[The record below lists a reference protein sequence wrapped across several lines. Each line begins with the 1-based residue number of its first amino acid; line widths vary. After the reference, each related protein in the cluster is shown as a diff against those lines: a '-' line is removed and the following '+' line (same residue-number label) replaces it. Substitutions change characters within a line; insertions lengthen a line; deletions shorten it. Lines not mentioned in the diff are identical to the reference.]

1 MAHSYTQYLP
11 IATVL
16 TGENGFVSVGAIVVP
31 GSTTLTT
38 TVFAGSKGSIGV
50 VVVVV
55 VVALPGLTLVV
66 VVVDGTV
73 PDTT

>member
-1 MAHSYTQYLP
+1 
-11 IATVL
+11 VL
-16 TGENGFVSVGAIVVP
+16 TGENGLVSVGAIVVP

-38 TVFAGSKGSIGV
+38 TVFAGFVRSIG

-55 VVALPGLTLVV
+55 VVALPGLILVV

-73 PDTT
+73 PDTTCAKHSVPGR

>member
-1 MAHSYTQYLP
+1 MF
-11 IATVL
+11 

-38 TVFAGSKGSIGV
+38 TVFGGLKGSIGRV

-55 VVALPGLTLVV
+55 GLPGLTLVV
-66 VVVDGTV
+66 VVVVGTV
-73 PDTT
+73 PDTTCAKHSVPGK

>member
-1 MAHSYTQYLP
+1 
-11 IATVL
+11 VF

-38 TVFAGSKGSIGV
+38 TVFAGFNGSKGIV

-55 VVALPGLTLVV
+55 GLPGLTLVV
-66 VVVDGTV
+66 VVVVGTV
-73 PDTT
+73 PDTTCAKHSFPGK

>member
-1 MAHSYTQYLP
+1 M
-11 IATVL
+11 L
-16 TGENGFVSVGAIVVP
+16 TGENGLVSVGAIVVP

-38 TVFAGSKGSIGV
+38 TVFAGFKRSIGVV

-55 VVALPGLTLVV
+55 VVALPGLILVV

-73 PDTT
+73 PDTTCAKHSVPGK

>member
-1 MAHSYTQYLP
+1 MLA
-11 IATVL
+11 
-16 TGENGFVSVGAIVVP
+16 GENGLVSVGAIVVP

-38 TVFAGSKGSIGV
+38 TVFDGFVRSIGA
-50 VVVVV
+50 VVVV
-55 VVALPGLTLVV
+55 VVALPGLILVV

>member
-1 MAHSYTQYLP
+1 M
-11 IATVL
+11 L
-16 TGENGFVSVGAIVVP
+16 TGENGLVSVGAIVVP

-38 TVFAGSKGSIGV
+38 TVFAGFKRSIGV

-55 VVALPGLTLVV
+55 VVALPGLILVV

-73 PDTT
+73 PDTTWAKHSVPGK

>member
-1 MAHSYTQYLP
+1 M
-11 IATVL
+11 
-16 TGENGFVSVGAIVVP
+16 VSVGAIVVP

-38 TVFAGSKGSIGV
+38 TVFDGFVRSIG

-55 VVALPGLTLVV
+55 VVALPGLILVV

-73 PDTT
+73 PDTTCAKHSFPGK

>member
-1 MAHSYTQYLP
+1 M
-11 IATVL
+11 L

-38 TVFAGSKGSIGV
+38 TVFDGFVGSIG

-55 VVALPGLTLVV
+55 VVALPGLILVV
-66 VVVDGTV
+66 VVVCGTV
-73 PDTT
+73 PDTTCAKHSVPGK

>member
-1 MAHSYTQYLP
+1 M
-11 IATVL
+11 L
-16 TGENGFVSVGAIVVP
+16 TGENGLVSVGAIVVP

-38 TVFAGSKGSIGV
+38 TVFDGFVRSIGAVV

-55 VVALPGLTLVV
+55 VVALPGLILVV

-73 PDTT
+73 PDTTCAKHSVHGK